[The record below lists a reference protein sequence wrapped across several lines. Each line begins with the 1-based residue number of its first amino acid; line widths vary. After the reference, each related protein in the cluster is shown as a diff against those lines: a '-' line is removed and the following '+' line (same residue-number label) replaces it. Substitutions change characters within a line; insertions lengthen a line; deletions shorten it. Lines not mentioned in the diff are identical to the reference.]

1 MQLSSTSAQ
10 RGKEGFWETMKKQ
23 YNDSKKPQSTIQY
36 LATQNKQNENISP
49 IRDIPSSSSISLSKV
64 AQDVK
69 TGDIIEHERF
79 GRGKVTA
86 IESSGSDKR
95 AFVDFDS
102 SGKKQL
108 LLKFAKFRIIS

>member
-1 MQLSSTSAQ
+1 MQLSSTTSQ
-10 RGKEGFWETMKKQ
+10 PSKEGFWEKMKKQ
-23 YNDSKKPQSTIQY
+23 YNDSKKSQSTIEY
-36 LATQNKQNENISP
+36 PATQNKQNENISQ
-49 IRDIPSSSSISLSKV
+49 IRDISSSISLSKV

-86 IESSGSDKR
+86 IESSGNDKR